1 MSVNPSSLSMDS
13 SPSPSPNHESSEPGP
28 SRKRARTTST
38 STEDRKEARAHR
50 NRIAAQN
57 SRDRRKAQFSYL
69 ERRVTEL
76 EEENRQLRAGL
87 VAAPS
92 RPDQKAEEER
102 ERAKERENEELRER
116 IKTLEKG
123 WDAVMK
129 ALAAQGLST
138 GTALPAPSPPAPE
151 PAISAPSPDVPV
163 KQQQTSSPT
172 FPPLEPAMTF
182 PISPA
187 PSHTSLDF
195 ELDNLSSSSSF
206 MSSPI
211 LSPNTGGVHRRSPSV
226 PDGPAAGGLDLSLA
240 LPGVP
245 SSTGDDS
252 SAPTTEE
259 NAIDD
264 ATMEDLFREILAPSP
279 HLTAAGLPFDASGG
293 PHFEAAPAGASPRAP
308 FAPQVIADDILG
320 LEGLVG
326 VDAGGVGDSEG
337 SWPSELE
344 VDMLEMDRILELLPA
359 ATAAAAFPQILED
372 LGLGLTWGEMENMTA
387 GGEQSALVF

>member
-1 MSVNPSSLSMDS
+1 MSVNPTSLSMDH
-13 SPSPSPNHESSEPGP
+13 SPSPAPETPEPGP
-28 SRKRARTTST
+28 SRKRPRTTST
-38 STEDRKEARAHR
+38 SAEDRKEARAHR

-69 ERRVTEL
+69 ERRVSEL

-87 VAAPS
+87 AVPPP
-92 RPDQKAEEER
+92 RPDQLKAEEQER

-138 GTALPAPSPPAPE
+138 GTALPAASQPATDSNPTPAAPE
-151 PAISAPSPDVPV
+151 PST
-163 KQQQTSSPT
+163 KQQPADSPSPT
-172 FPPLEPAMTF
+172 FPALEPTMTF

-195 ELDNLSSSSSF
+195 DLDHLSSSSS
-206 MSSPI
+206 
-211 LSPNTGGVHRRSPSV
+211 TGGVHWGSV

-240 LPGVP
+240 LTGVTSP
-245 SSTGDDS
+245 DDS
-252 SAPTTEE
+252 SATSEE

-279 HLTAAGLPFDASGG
+279 RLTATGLPFDAQGSS
-293 PHFEAAPAGASPRAP
+293 HFEASSAGTSPPAP
-308 FAPQVIADDILG
+308 FAPQVTADGILG

-326 VDAGGVGDSEG
+326 TGAGGAGGDAG
-337 SWPSELE
+337 SWPNELE

-359 ATAAAAFPQILED
+359 ADAAAFPQTLED
-372 LGLGLTWGEMENMTA
+372 LGLGLSWGEVENITA
-387 GGEQSALVF
+387 GGGDRARWCVLRTAAAHNKSHPD

>member
-1 MSVNPSSLSMDS
+1 MSVNPSSLSMDHDHS
-13 SPSPSPNHESSEPGP
+13 RSPSPAPEIPEPGP
-28 SRKRARTTST
+28 SRKRPRTSN
-38 STEDRKEARAHR
+38 SVEERKEARAHR

-87 VAAPS
+87 VPS
-92 RPDQKAEEER
+92 PRPEQSIKAEEQER

-138 GTALPAPSPPAPE
+138 GTAPSAAPQPAPE
-151 PAISAPSPDVPV
+151 SPSSSAAASEPSI
-163 KQQQTSSPT
+163 KQQPIDSPSPT
-172 FPPLEPAMTF
+172 FPTMTF

-195 ELDNLSSSSSF
+195 DLDQLSSSSS
-206 MSSPI
+206 
-211 LSPNTGGVHRRSPSV
+211 TGGVHRRSPSV
-226 PDGPAAGGLDLSLA
+226 PDGPAAGGLDFNSLA
-240 LPGVP
+240 LPSV
-245 SSTGDDS
+245 TNHDDN
-252 SAPTTEE
+252 SAASEE
-259 NAIDD
+259 TAIDD
-264 ATMEDLFREILAPSP
+264 AAMEDLFREILAPSP
-279 HLTAAGLPFDASGG
+279 RLTTTGLPFDAPGSS
-293 PHFEAAPAGASPRAP
+293 PLEASPAGTSPPAL
-308 FAPQVIADDILG
+308 FAPQVSADGIVG
-320 LEGLVG
+320 LEGFVG
-326 VDAGGVGDSEG
+326 TGGSATVNDAG

-359 ATAAAAFPQILED
+359 ADAAAFPQTLED
-372 LGLGLTWGEMENMTA
+372 LGLGLVWNDVENITVTA
-387 GGEQSALVF
+387 GGESALVGVF

>member
-1 MSVNPSSLSMDS
+1 
-13 SPSPSPNHESSEPGP
+13 
-28 SRKRARTTST
+28 
-38 STEDRKEARAHR
+38 
-50 NRIAAQN
+50 
-57 SRDRRKAQFSYL
+57 
-69 ERRVTEL
+69 
-76 EEENRQLRAGL
+76 
-87 VAAPS
+87 
-92 RPDQKAEEER
+92 
-102 ERAKERENEELRER
+102 
-116 IKTLEKG
+116 
-123 WDAVMK
+123 
-129 ALAAQGLST
+129 
-138 GTALPAPSPPAPE
+138 
-151 PAISAPSPDVPV
+151 
-163 KQQQTSSPT
+163 
-172 FPPLEPAMTF
+172 MTF

-206 MSSPI
+206 HSPP
-211 LSPNTGGVHRRSPSV
+211 STGGVHRRSPSV
-226 PDGPAAGGLDLSLA
+226 PDGPAAGGLDLSFA

-279 HLTAAGLPFDASGG
+279 HLAATGLPFDVPGG
-293 PHFEAAPAGASPRAP
+293 PNTESAPARASPSAP

-326 VDAGGVGDSEG
+326 AGVGDVGDGAG

-359 ATAAAAFPQILED
+359 ATAAAAFPQTLED
-372 LGLGLTWGEMENMTA
+372 LGLGLTWGEVENITA
-387 GGEQSALVF
+387 GAAGEPSALVGVF